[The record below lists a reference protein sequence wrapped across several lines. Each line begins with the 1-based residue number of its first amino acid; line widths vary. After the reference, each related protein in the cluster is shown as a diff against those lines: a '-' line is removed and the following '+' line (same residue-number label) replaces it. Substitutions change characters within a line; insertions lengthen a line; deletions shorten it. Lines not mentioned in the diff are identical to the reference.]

1 MTVLALMRHGESGM
15 SIPDDARPISANGRD
30 QARRSAAWLAEQGL
44 VPDHA
49 LVSSARRTVET
60 FHAMGL
66 RCPMTATAAL
76 YECPGRRV
84 LDEINGVPGD
94 AAVLLVVAHF
104 PGLPDAA
111 AQLDP
116 SADPVGFAPGTVV
129 LFDLDDGP
137 AAPGSGRMRS
147 WFTP

>member
-15 SIPDDARPISANGRD
+15 SIPDDARPITANGRD
-30 QARRSAAWLAEQGL
+30 QARRSAEWLAEQGL
-44 VPDHA
+44 EPDHA
-49 LVSSARRTVET
+49 LVSFARRTVET
-60 FHAMGL
+60 FHAMDL
-66 RCPMTATAAL
+66 RCPMTATEEL

-94 AAVLLVVAHF
+94 VAVLLVVAHF
-104 PGLPDAA
+104 PGLPEAA

-116 SADPVGFAPGTVV
+116 AAELPGFSPGTVV
-129 LFDLDDGP
+129 LLDLDDGP
-137 AAPGSGRMRS
+137 AAPGSGRLRS

>member
-15 SIPDDARPISANGRD
+15 SIPDEARPISANGRE

-60 FHAMGL
+60 FHEMGL
-66 RCPMTATAAL
+66 RCPMTATSAL
-76 YECPGRRV
+76 YECPGRHV

-116 SADPVGFAPGTVV
+116 AAEPVGFAPGTVV
-129 LFDLDDGP
+129 LLDLDDGP

>member
-15 SIPDDARPISANGRD
+15 SIPDEARPISANGRD
-30 QARRSAAWLAEQGL
+30 QARRSAAWLAEQGFE
-44 VPDHA
+44 PGHA

-60 FHAMGL
+60 FHAMDL
-66 RCPMTATAAL
+66 RCPMTATEVL

-94 AAVLLVVAHF
+94 VDVLLVVAHF
-104 PGLPDAA
+104 PGLPEAA

-116 SADPVGFAPGTVV
+116 GAELPGFAPGTIV
-129 LFDLDDGP
+129 LLDLDDGP
-137 AAPGSGRMRS
+137 AAPGSGRMLS